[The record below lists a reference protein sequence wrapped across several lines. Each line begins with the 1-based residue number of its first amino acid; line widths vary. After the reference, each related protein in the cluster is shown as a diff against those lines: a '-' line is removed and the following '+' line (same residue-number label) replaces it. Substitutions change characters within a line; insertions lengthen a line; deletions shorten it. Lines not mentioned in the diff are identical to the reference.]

1 MISLG
6 VPPRLVRKWAQ
17 SLDEMCWFWDISK
30 LTSSPMPVSNGCPEG
45 DSWSVVAMLVTAHT
59 WCCLMK
65 HKNPQSEM
73 SSYADNWTIW
83 TPDQHISS
91 EPAVATSRFVSWMGL
106 QISWD
111 KTWFWSTST
120 TGAKQL
126 QDCLRPI
133 FPANEIKATATDL
146 GCQLTYHGNSKLGV
160 IHERF
165 EQAKKRLE
173 VIRQSNWALP
183 QKVQVIQMALL
194 PLALYGTELM
204 TVGQKLLTN
213 LRTAIVDALVVEHVQ
228 TLSSAIFIQC
238 VDLRDLDPF
247 FKVIL
252 NAVKQ
257 ARRFLRKSTAEEKT
271 SFFADR
277 LFPRKLSGID
287 TRACQCL
294 A

>member
-1 MISLG
+1 
-6 VPPRLVRKWAQ
+6 
-17 SLDEMCWFWDISK
+17 
-30 LTSSPMPVSNGCPEG
+30 
-45 DSWSVVAMLVTAHT
+45 
-59 WCCLMK
+59 
-65 HKNPQSEM
+65 
-73 SSYADNWTIW
+73 
-83 TPDQHISS
+83 
-91 EPAVATSRFVSWMGL
+91 MGL

-111 KTWFWSTST
+111 KTWFWSTSS
-120 TGAKQL
+120 TGAKKL

-133 FPANEIKATATDL
+133 FPANETPIKATATDL

-183 QKVQVIQMALL
+183 QKVQVIQMAVL

-213 LRTAIVDALVVEHVQ
+213 LRTAVVDALVGEHVQ

-247 FKVIL
+247 LRLFSMQSNRL
-252 NAVKQ
+252 EGFFANPL
-257 ARRFLRKSTAEEKT
+257 LRKKV
-271 SFFADR
+271 FFCRSPLPQETFRD
-277 LFPRKLSGID
+277 
-287 TRACQCL
+287 
-294 A
+294 